1 MQNVKDTF
9 ILDCSH
15 YQQEKY
21 KIKKVKE
28 INGAFLPK
36 LREFPSTGS
45 CSFLWYP
52 AWWCGGNTKWIKDPL
67 SGQDA
72 KCLWALPLAM
82 TNQGFISSQSQPLKH
97 CGWAVVDLSQ

>member
-28 INGAFLPK
+28 INDAFLPK
-36 LREFPSTGS
+36 SREFPSTGS
-45 CSFLWYP
+45 YSSLWSA
-52 AWWCGGNTKWIKDPL
+52 AWQCGGNTKWIKPL

-72 KCLWALPLAM
+72 KCL
-82 TNQGFISSQSQPLKH
+82 
-97 CGWAVVDLSQ
+97 